1 MTARFAPFFLG
12 CMLVLGFLTASF
24 APLSAQ
30 VTFEISNAGVTVE
43 GSFGEYTMNIQYDP
57 AVPSESSFQGSI
69 SIASLD
75 TGISLRDKHLRGEDY
90 FHAEAHPEMTFSS
103 QSVTSTSNG
112 ILKVKGLL
120 EIKGMAKEIEF
131 EVTPTETSEGWS
143 FGTSLV
149 INRLDFRVGER
160 SWILADDVKCMIQG
174 SSK

>member
-12 CMLVLGFLTASF
+12 CMLAWGFLTASL

-43 GSFGEYTMNIQYDP
+43 GSFEEYTMDIQYNP
-57 AVPSESSFQGSI
+57 AVPSESYFQGSI

-75 TGISLRDKHLRGEDY
+75 TGISLRDKHLRDEDY

-103 QSVTSTSNG
+103 QSVTATSNG
-112 ILKVKGLL
+112 TLKVRGML
-120 EIKGMAKEIEF
+120 EIKGTSKEIEF

-143 FGTSLV
+143 FVTSLI
-149 INRLDFRVGER
+149 INRLDFGVGES